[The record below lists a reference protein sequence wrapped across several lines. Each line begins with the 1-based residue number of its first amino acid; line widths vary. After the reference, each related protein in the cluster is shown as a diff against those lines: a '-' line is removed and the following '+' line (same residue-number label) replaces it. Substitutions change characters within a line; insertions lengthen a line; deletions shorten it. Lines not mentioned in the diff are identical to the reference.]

1 MLKTGDK
8 VTRKPITEIVLT
20 KPETISSLTVSEINT
35 GKIQLRCFTIY
46 TLQFT
51 IYNLQFTIYN
61 LQFTIY
67 NIQFTIYNTK

>member
-8 VTRKPITEIVLT
+8 VTRKPIAETVLT

-46 TLQFT
+46 
-51 IYNLQFTIYN
+51 NLQFTIRSNCFATRLDYATTPI
-61 LQFTIY
+61 TIA
-67 NIQFTIYNTK
+67 TL

>member
-8 VTRKPITEIVLT
+8 VTRKPIAETVLT

-46 TLQFT
+46 
-51 IYNLQFTIYN
+51 NLRYEVIVLRQD
-61 LQFTIY
+61 
-67 NIQFTIYNTK
+67 